1 MTEKNSKHK
10 NNKENNKNISREKY
24 LKKLKSMLKDI
35 PEDGLVFLIK
45 QAGILIHNA
54 EVENSNQMQSEAAA
68 IKEAAE
74 KSSDKTAEK
83 KVKTVETLS
92 IDEKVNV
99 SLERGA
105 FGKSFI
111 IRFGDTGKTFGEME
125 IAELLRLTD
134 NSESE
139 EDGCRRI
146 FSWLTRNRKDV
157 LTDIGIK
164 TEKTAS
170 VSAVYYCLKNKLS
183 E

>member
-35 PEDGLVFLIK
+35 PDDGLVFLIK

-54 EVENSNQMQSEAAA
+54 EVENTDHMQSEAAA
-68 IKEAAE
+68 IKAAAE
-74 KSSDKTAEK
+74 KNVEKTAGK
-83 KVKTVETLS
+83 KMQTLQKSS
-92 IDEKVNV
+92 IDEKADV

-139 EDGCRRI
+139 KDGCRRI
-146 FSWLTRNRKDV
+146 FGWLTRNRKDV